1 MAQIKISKKSKRVYN
16 ILRQLDI
23 VKNVKENVITS
34 HEHWQNI
41 VDGIY
46 YEVYND
52 KKWLYRKREGLK
64 AMHGFYKVDMGAYWG
79 RGFRRVQD
87 LEKRNGYFIR

>member
-1 MAQIKISKKSKRVYN
+1 MTQIKIDKKSKRVYN
-16 ILRQLDI
+16 MLKQLDI
-23 VKNVKENVITS
+23 VKNVKINVITS

-52 KKWLYRKREGLK
+52 KK
-64 AMHGFYKVDMGAYWG
+64 
-79 RGFRRVQD
+79 
-87 LEKRNGYFIR
+87 

>member
-1 MAQIKISKKSKRVYN
+1 MAQIKIDKKSKRVYN

-23 VKNVKENVITS
+23 IKNVKEDVITS

-52 KKWLYRKREGLK
+52 KK
-64 AMHGFYKVDMGAYWG
+64 
-79 RGFRRVQD
+79 
-87 LEKRNGYFIR
+87 

>member
-1 MAQIKISKKSKRVYN
+1 MAQIKIDKKSKRVYN
-16 ILRQLDI
+16 MLRQLDI
-23 VKNVKENVITS
+23 VKNVKENAIIS

-52 KKWLYRKREGLK
+52 KK
-64 AMHGFYKVDMGAYWG
+64 
-79 RGFRRVQD
+79 
-87 LEKRNGYFIR
+87 